1 MSDERE
7 IWISAQKMID
17 RYGQD
22 ALSQINHRI
31 EELRDSE
38 EARALWI
45 RIRDAAEALQQHKG
59 PGSHH

>member
-45 RIRDAAEALQQHKG
+45 RIRDAAEVLQQNKG
-59 PGSHH
+59 PRSRH